1 MTRTNVLCAVLPWAL
16 ALALPVAADE
26 AIQSAVIPDASAF
39 VDALRS
45 QALDLAN
52 ASRAKAGLVELR
64 RSGVLDEAAQTHADA
79 MLERGFYDHVSPEGE
94 TPFDRFLAAGGSR
107 WAVSGENIAR
117 CEGCETPPG
126 AERVA
131 SFHEG
136 WMESPGHRENIL
148 SSGFTRFGFGIAG
161 EGAETYAV
169 QTFSGPGD
177 DGGEGSA
184 APAELRAAAQNA
196 IDARRADR
204 GLEAL
209 EPSPAL
215 DAAAEQA
222 LAALVQDEDLP
233 GDLFRL
239 LPEDASGW
247 MSLSLLSA
255 SRGGAGSRMAVEDAE
270 AFAEGWAEGAEG
282 EPFGGTRAS
291 HLGFAARA
299 DGDGRKTA
307 VAVLG
312 GRE

>member
-1 MTRTNVLCAVLPWAL
+1 MTRTPNALAVGLAVLL
-16 ALALPVAADE
+16 TLPVAAQAAGQE
-26 AIQSAVIPDASAF
+26 GASSASSSIGT
-39 VDALRS
+39 LRA

-52 ASRAKAGLVELR
+52 ASRTEVGLGELL

-79 MLERGFYDHVSPEGE
+79 MLERGFYDHISPEGE

-184 APAELRAAAQNA
+184 APAELRAAALDA
-196 IDARRADR
+196 INARRADR

-247 MSLSLLSA
+247 TSLSLLSA
-255 SRGGAGSRMAVEDAE
+255 SRGGAGSSMAVEDVA
-270 AFAEGWAEGAEG
+270 AFVEGWAEAEG
-282 EPFGGTRAS
+282 EPFGGTRAA

-299 DGDGRKTA
+299 GGDGRKTA
-307 VAVLG
+307 VAEFG

>member
-1 MTRTNVLCAVLPWAL
+1 MTRTPNTLAVGFAVLL
-16 ALALPVAADE
+16 TLPVTAQDAGREGASSAAPL
-26 AIQSAVIPDASAF
+26 IVT
-39 VDALRS
+39 LRA

-52 ASRAKAGLVELR
+52 ASRAEEGLAELR
-64 RSGVLDEAAQTHADA
+64 RSDVLDEAAQAHADA
-79 MLERGFYDHVSPEGE
+79 MLEEGFYDHVSPEGE

-136 WMESPGHRENIL
+136 WMESPEHRENIL

-177 DGGEGSA
+177 GGGKDSA
-184 APAELRAAAQNA
+184 SPAELRAAALDA
-196 IDARRADR
+196 INARRADR
-204 GLEAL
+204 ALEAV
-209 EPSPAL
+209 ESSPAL
-215 DAAAEQA
+215 DATAEQA
-222 LAALVQDEDLP
+222 LAALLRDEDLP
-233 GDLFRL
+233 GDLFGL

-247 MSLSLLSA
+247 TSLSLLSA
-255 SRGGAGSRMAVEDAE
+255 SRGGAGSRMGVDDAA
-270 AFAEGWAEGAEG
+270 AFVGGWAETEG
-282 EPFGGTRAS
+282 EPFGGARAS

-299 DGDGRKTA
+299 NGDGRKTV